1 MTTLTDFLLARIA
14 EDEAVARGA
23 IDPER
28 PGTHWRW
35 IDAGEQGGPA
45 EPDPETGGEYL
56 DMQASIWLCTVEEF
70 PTSSVGPLPAVAIAS
85 AQEVKS
91 GAAAHIACFDPARVL
106 AECEAKRRIVHEFT
120 GESPHANYDDCG
132 DECVGNALHWVLRV
146 LAQPYADHPDY
157 REEWRA

>member
-14 EDEAVARGA
+14 EDEEVAR
-23 IDPER
+23 
-28 PGTHWRW
+28 
-35 IDAGEQGGPA
+35 AGEDEWDTPA
-45 EPDPETGGEYL
+45 GVAYTRVGLG
-56 DMQASIWLCTVEEF
+56 
-70 PTSSVGPLPAVAIAS
+70 SSANWVHTIDL
-85 AQEVKS
+85 
-91 GAAAHIACFDPARVL
+91 ARLL